1 MKSFAKSERGAVA
14 IVLGLAATALFM
26 VAGGAV
32 DYGMAIQKKARL
44 QAMADAG
51 AIAGGNAL
59 TMANNSSSTVISIAT
74 THALQSSTDSMSATV
89 SASAKT
95 DGKTQITVEV
105 EELWQPIFSHLIF
118 EDITPIRA
126 SATAQ
131 RYGSTNICVLALHPS
146 MGSSLSLTGA
156 AQLQANGCGVYAN
169 STDAAAITSWK
180 DSLIASELTCSAGGY
195 GGSTKNFNPQPSTD
209 CPKVAD
215 PLAGRQP
222 PDITGCDYNNLT
234 ITSEIRTL
242 SPGVYCGGLGI
253 YGTSQIKLSPGVYV
267 IKDGP
272 LQTTQTSSVTGE
284 NVGFYMTGDTA
295 TFVFAGGSSVE
306 LTAPTDGPL
315 AGLLFYEDPNSLPGR
330 RFEIVSDNAR
340 RLVGTIYLP
349 KGEFLVSSKKPV
361 ADMSEYTAVIASS
374 IQLHRYPNL
383 VLNTNYGATNVPVP
397 TGLSSMGGK
406 IVLTQ

>member
-1 MKSFAKSERGAVA
+1 M
-14 IVLGLAATALFM
+14 
-26 VAGGAV
+26 
-32 DYGMAIQKKARL
+32 
-44 QAMADAG
+44 
-51 AIAGGNAL
+51 
-59 TMANNSSSTVISIAT
+59 
-74 THALQSSTDSMSATV
+74 
-89 SASAKT
+89 
-95 DGKTQITVEV
+95 
-105 EELWQPIFSHLIF
+105 
-118 EDITPIRA
+118 
-126 SATAQ
+126 
-131 RYGSTNICVLALHPS
+131 
-146 MGSSLSLTGA
+146 
-156 AQLQANGCGVYAN
+156 
-169 STDAAAITSWK
+169 
-180 DSLIASELTCSAGGY
+180 
-195 GGSTKNFNPQPSTD
+195 
-209 CPKVAD
+209 
-215 PLAGRQP
+215 
-222 PDITGCDYNNLT
+222 
-234 ITSEIRTL
+234 
-242 SPGVYCGGLGI
+242 
-253 YGTSQIKLSPGVYV
+253 
-267 IKDGP
+267 
-272 LQTTQTSSVTGE
+272 QTTQTSSVTGE